1 MRKPEKQ
8 KKQRERIYAAL
19 LCICTMLSLVSVPVL
34 AAEMR
39 KEAGSHKHTP
49 ECYTWMEK
57 CVHEHTPECYPQK
70 EITESAATSSDAVEA
85 TECCHVCSEESGC
98 ITKELNCHYDS
109 ESTPITAKALM
120 KNKAIATRSNARKVS
135 SIDRAQ
141 DMIDALPD
149 VTDINNDNLE
159 EVRLQFKA
167 VEDAMI
173 QLSVEDSVVLDIARY
188 LKVAAVLYGPF
199 PDIQNPILG
208 TDIKWTISRDNK
220 TITISGK
227 GEMPDFDNSSSGKR
241 CPWEDKKSKIDKVII
256 EEGVTT
262 IGKNAFSK
270 CIRLSEVQIPKTVK
284 TIGTAAFMDCNTLRQ
299 IDIPNSVKNVMPFA
313 FHKCPQLG
321 KVHTHWK
328 DPDEAELSLAFYL
341 PGESWPENLKIYV
354 PDAYKEIFAAAWTNW
369 KVMGETYTVS
379 FDGDGAP
386 GDMQSVEGISG
397 NYVLPESG
405 FTYQSAILDYWALDN
420 PDGEKAGCPGDI
432 FPVTENVVFYA
443 SWRLV
448 IVIPEPENPVVCIH
462 VWGEWQSD
470 ADKHWRKCS
479 KCDASDIR
487 EDHSGGMAT
496 CKDQAVCSV
505 CGAAY
510 GELNPDHHTG
520 GTEVRGRVEATASA
534 DGYTGDT
541 YCKGCGIRI
550 AAGQAVPKDP
560 AIPTTPTT
568 PTTPAIPTTPTVP
581 TTPTIPTTPTVPTAP
596 TTPKKDSSSSGSS
609 DDTTS
614 YMLNFH
620 ANGGGG
626 ISAIWGTHGKT
637 VSLSDHIP
645 TREGY
650 DFTGWYSDQAL
661 TQKITEL
668 RMIGNRTVYA
678 GWIKSDP
685 HAGAN
690 PFTDVYG
697 NDRFYKDVMF
707 VHEKG
712 LMSGA
717 SAVTFAPNTNITR
730 AQIAVIFY
738 RMAGSPA
745 VEGKNHF
752 TDVEYGPGTVGLY
765 DAVTWAQQN
774 GIMGD
779 SDGKKF
785 GPDDPVTREQ
795 LASIFYRYA
804 QVRGHDITQVGMA
817 AGSDLLDLK
826 GTVTRA
832 ETAEMLH
839 QLSLK
844 TGTETCCCVDRR
856 DRMGETGELRR
867 YIGLTIR

>member
-19 LCICTMLSLVSVPVL
+19 LCICMMLSLVSVPVL

-39 KEAGSHKHTP
+39 KGAGSHEHTR
-49 ECYTWMEK
+49 ECYTWTEK
-57 CVHEHTPECYPQK
+57 CIHEHAPECYPQK
-70 EITESAATSSDAVEA
+70 DTTEQVVTPSDAVEP
-85 TECCHVCSEESGC
+85 TECSHVCSEENGC
-98 ITKELNCHYDS
+98 ITKELNCQYDS

-135 SIDRAQ
+135 SIARAQ
-141 DMIDALPD
+141 EMIDALPD

-173 QLSVEDSVVLDIARY
+173 QLSVEDSVVLNIARY

-227 GEMPDFDNSSSGKR
+227 GEMPDFDNTSSGKR

-262 IGKNAFSK
+262 IGKDAFSG

-284 TIGTAAFMDCNTLRQ
+284 TIGTGAFYDCNTLRQ

-321 KVHTHWK
+321 QVHTHWK

-354 PDAYKEIFAAAWTNW
+354 PDAYKDKFAAAWKNW
-369 KVMGETYTVS
+369 KVKGETYTVS

-386 GDMQSVEGISG
+386 GYMESVEGISG
-397 NYVLPESG
+397 DYVLPESG

-462 VWGEWQSD
+462 AWGEWQSD

-568 PTTPAIPTTPTVP
+568 PTTP
-581 TTPTIPTTPTVPTAP
+581 TIPTTPTVPTAP

-614 YMLNFH
+614 YTLNFH

-626 ISAIWGTHGKT
+626 ISAIGGTYGKT
-637 VSLSDHIP
+637 VSLSDYIP

-650 DFTGWYSDQAL
+650 DFTGWDSDQAL
-661 TQKITEL
+661 TQRITEL

-678 GWIKSDP
+678 GWIKSNSDTW
-685 HAGAN
+685 AN

-707 VHEKG
+707 VYEKG
-712 LMSGA
+712 LMSGI
-717 SAVTFAPNTNITR
+717 SATTFAPNTNITR

-752 TDVEYGPGTVGLY
+752 TDVEYGPGTVGFY

-804 QVRGHDITQVGMA
+804 QLRGHDTTQGGMA

-839 QLSLK
+839 QFVEKQGLK
-844 TGTETCCCVDRR
+844 PVAASRGATEWVKPAS
-856 DRMGETGELRR
+856 
-867 YIGLTIR
+867 

>member
-1 MRKPEKQ
+1 MGGKSMRKPEKQ

-19 LCICTMLSLVSVPVL
+19 LGICMMLSLVSVPVL

-39 KEAGSHKHTP
+39 KGAGSHEHTP
-49 ECYTWMEK
+49 ECYTWTET
-57 CVHEHTPECYPQK
+57 CVHEHAPECYPQK
-70 EITESAATSSDAVEA
+70 DTTEQVVTPSDAVEP
-85 TECCHVCSEESGC
+85 TECGHVCSEESGC
-98 ITKELNCHYDS
+98 ITKELNCQYDS

-135 SIDRAQ
+135 SIARAQ
-141 DMIDALPD
+141 EMIDALPD

-173 QLSVEDSVVLDIARY
+173 QLSVEESVILDIARY

-227 GEMPDFDNSSSGKR
+227 GEMPDFDNTISGKR
-241 CPWEDKKSKIDKVII
+241 CPWEDKKSKINKVVI

-262 IGKNAFSK
+262 IGKHAFSG
-270 CIRLSEVQIPKTVK
+270 CIALNEVQIPKTVK
-284 TIGTAAFMDCNTLRQ
+284 TIGIAAFQGCNTLRQ
-299 IDIPNSVKNVMPFA
+299 IDIPGSVKDVRGFA
-313 FHKCPQLG
+313 FYDCPQLG
-321 KVHTHWK
+321 QVHTHWK
-328 DPDEAELSLAFYL
+328 DPEEAELSLAFYL
-341 PGESWPENLKIYV
+341 PGKSWPENLTIYV
-354 PDAYKEIFAAAWTNW
+354 PDAYKDKFEAAWINW
-369 KVMGETYTVS
+369 KVKGETYTVS
-379 FDGDGAP
+379 FDGGRAS
-386 GDMQSVEGISG
+386 GRMESVEGISG
-397 NYVLPESG
+397 DYVLPESG
-405 FTYQSAILDYWALDN
+405 FTYQSAILDCWALDN

-462 VWGEWQSD
+462 AWGEWQSD

-568 PTTPAIPTTPTVP
+568 PTTPTIPTTPTVP

-614 YMLNFH
+614 YTLNFH

-626 ISAIWGTHGKT
+626 ISAIGGTYGKT
-637 VSLSDHIP
+637 VSLSDYIP

-661 TQKITEL
+661 TQRITEL

-678 GWIKSDP
+678 GWIKSNSDTW
-685 HAGAN
+685 AN

-707 VHEKG
+707 VYEKG
-712 LMSGA
+712 LMSGI
-717 SAVTFAPNTNITR
+717 SATTFAPNTNITR

-738 RMAGSPA
+738 RMAGSP
-745 VEGKNHF
+745 VVDGKNHY

-779 SDGKKF
+779 CGGNKF

-795 LASIFYRYA
+795 LTSIFYRYA
-804 QVRGHDITQVGMA
+804 QLKGYDTTQSGMA
-817 AGSDLLDLK
+817 AGSDFPDLK

-832 ETAEMLH
+832 GTAEMLH
-839 QLSLK
+839 QFVEKQGLK
-844 TGTETCCCVDRR
+844 PVVASTGATEWRKPTS
-856 DRMGETGELRR
+856 
-867 YIGLTIR
+867 

>member
-1 MRKPEKQ
+1 MGGKSMRKPEKQ

-19 LCICTMLSLVSVPVL
+19 LGICMMLSLVSVPVL

-39 KEAGSHKHTP
+39 KGAGSHEHTP
-49 ECYTWMEK
+49 ECYTWTET
-57 CVHEHTPECYPQK
+57 CVHEHAPECYPQK
-70 EITESAATSSDAVEA
+70 DTTEQVVTPSDAVEP
-85 TECCHVCSEESGC
+85 TECGHVCSEESGC
-98 ITKELNCHYDS
+98 ITKELNCQYDS

-135 SIDRAQ
+135 SIARAQ
-141 DMIDALPD
+141 EMIDALPD

-173 QLSVEDSVVLDIARY
+173 QLSVEESVILDIARY

-227 GEMPDFDNSSSGKR
+227 GEMPDFDNTISGKR
-241 CPWEDKKSKIDKVII
+241 CPWEDKKSKINKVVI

-262 IGKNAFSK
+262 IGKHAFSG
-270 CIRLSEVQIPKTVK
+270 CIALNEVQIPKTVK
-284 TIGTAAFMDCNTLRQ
+284 TIGIAAFQGCNTLRQ
-299 IDIPNSVKNVMPFA
+299 IDIPGSVKDVRGFA
-313 FHKCPQLG
+313 FYDCPQLG
-321 KVHTHWK
+321 QVHTHWK
-328 DPDEAELSLAFYL
+328 DPEEAELSLAFYL
-341 PGESWPENLKIYV
+341 PGKSWPENLTIYV
-354 PDAYKEIFAAAWTNW
+354 PDAYKDKFEAAWINW
-369 KVMGETYTVS
+369 KVKGETYTVS
-379 FDGDGAP
+379 FDGGRAS
-386 GDMQSVEGISG
+386 GRMESVEGISG
-397 NYVLPESG
+397 DYVLPESG
-405 FTYQSAILDYWALDN
+405 FTYQSAILDCWALDN

-462 VWGEWQSD
+462 AWGEWQSD

-568 PTTPAIPTTPTVP
+568 PTTPTIPTTPTVP

-614 YMLNFH
+614 YTLNFH

-626 ISAIWGTHGKT
+626 ISAIGGTYGKT
-637 VSLSDHIP
+637 VSLSDYIP

-661 TQKITEL
+661 TQRITEL

-678 GWIKSDP
+678 GWIKSNSDTW
-685 HAGAN
+685 AN

-707 VHEKG
+707 VYEKG
-712 LMSGA
+712 LMSGI
-717 SAVTFAPNTNITR
+717 SATTFAPNTNITR

-738 RMAGSPA
+738 RMAGSP
-745 VEGKNHF
+745 VVDGKNHY

-779 SDGKKF
+779 CGGNKF

-795 LASIFYRYA
+795 LTSIFYRYA
-804 QVRGHDITQVGMA
+804 QLKGYDTTQSGMA
-817 AGSDLLDLK
+817 AGSDFPDLK

-832 ETAEMLH
+832 GTAEMLH
-839 QLSLK
+839 QFVEKQGLK
-844 TGTETCCCVDRR
+844 PVAASTGATEWVKPAS
-856 DRMGETGELRR
+856 
-867 YIGLTIR
+867 

>member
-19 LCICTMLSLVSVPVL
+19 LGICMMLSLVSVPVL

-39 KEAGSHKHTP
+39 KGAGSHEHTR

-57 CVHEHTPECYPQK
+57 CIHEHTPECYPQK
-70 EITESAATSSDAVEA
+70 DITEQVVTPSDAVEP
-85 TECCHVCSEESGC
+85 TECGHVCSEESGC
-98 ITKELNCHYDS
+98 ITKELNCQYDS

-135 SIDRAQ
+135 SINRAQ
-141 DMIDALPD
+141 EMIDALPD
-149 VTDINNDNLE
+149 VTDINNDNIE

-227 GEMPDFDNSSSGKR
+227 GEMPDFDNTSSGKR
-241 CPWEDKKSKIDKVII
+241 CPWEDKKSEIDKVVI

-262 IGKNAFSK
+262 IGQNAFSK
-270 CIRLSEVQIPKTVK
+270 CIRLSEVQIPKTVT
-284 TIGTAAFMDCNTLRQ
+284 TIGSDAFKGCNTLRQ
-299 IDIPNSVKNVMPFA
+299 IDIPGSVKSVMPFA
-313 FHKCPQLG
+313 FHECPQLG
-321 KVHTHWK
+321 QVHTHWK
-328 DPDEAELSLAFYL
+328 DPDEAVLSFAFYL
-341 PGESWPENLKIYV
+341 PNESWPENLTIYV
-354 PDAYKEIFAAAWTNW
+354 PDAYKDKFAAAWKKW

-386 GDMQSVEGISG
+386 GYMESVEGISG

-405 FTYQSAILDYWALDN
+405 FTYQSAILDHWALDN
-420 PDGEKAGCPGDI
+420 PDGEEAGCPGDI

-443 SWRLV
+443 SWILV

-462 VWGEWQSD
+462 AWGEWQSN
-470 ADKHWRKCS
+470 ANKHWKKCIH
-479 KCDASDIR
+479 CEASDIM

-510 GELNPDHHTG
+510 GELNPDHHAG

-550 AAGQAVPKDP
+550 AAGRAIPKDP
-560 AIPTTPTT
+560 TTPTNPTTPTT
-568 PTTPAIPTTPTVP
+568 PTN
-581 TTPTIPTTPTVPTAP
+581 P

-609 DDTTS
+609 GDTSS
-614 YMLNFH
+614 YTLNFH

-626 ISAIWGTHGKT
+626 ISAIGGTYGKT
-637 VSLSDHIP
+637 VSLSDYIP

-650 DFTGWYSDQAL
+650 AFTGWYSDQAL
-661 TQKITEL
+661 TQRITEL

-685 HAGAN
+685 DAGTN
-690 PFTDVYG
+690 PFTDVYA
-697 NDRFYKDVMF
+697 NDWFYKVVMF
-707 VHEKG
+707 VYEKG
-712 LMSGA
+712 LMSGI
-717 SAVTFAPNTNITR
+717 SATTFAPNTNITR

-779 SDGKKF
+779 CGGNKF

-795 LASIFYRYA
+795 LTSIFYRYA
-804 QVRGHDITQVGMA
+804 QLKGYDTTQSGMA
-817 AGSDLLDLK
+817 AGSDFPDLK

-839 QLSLK
+839 QFVEKQGLK
-844 TGTETCCCVDRR
+844 PVVASTGATEWRKPTS
-856 DRMGETGELRR
+856 
-867 YIGLTIR
+867 

>member
-1 MRKPEKQ
+1 MGGKSMRKPEKQ

-19 LCICTMLSLVSVPVL
+19 LGICMMLSLVSVPVL

-39 KEAGSHKHTP
+39 KGAGSHEHTP
-49 ECYTWMEK
+49 ECYTWTET
-57 CVHEHTPECYPQK
+57 CVHEHAPECYPQK
-70 EITESAATSSDAVEA
+70 DTTEQVVTPSDAVEP
-85 TECCHVCSEESGC
+85 TECGHVCSEESGC
-98 ITKELNCHYDS
+98 ITKELNCQYDS

-135 SIDRAQ
+135 SIARAQ
-141 DMIDALPD
+141 EMIDALPD

-173 QLSVEDSVVLDIARY
+173 QLSVEESVILDIARY

-227 GEMPDFDNSSSGKR
+227 GEMPDFDNTISGKR
-241 CPWEDKKSKIDKVII
+241 CPWEEKKSKINKVVI

-262 IGKNAFSK
+262 IGKHAFSG
-270 CIRLSEVQIPKTVK
+270 CIALNEVQIPKTVK
-284 TIGTAAFMDCNTLRQ
+284 TIGIAAFQGCNTLRQ
-299 IDIPNSVKNVMPFA
+299 IDIPGSVKDVRGFA
-313 FHKCPQLG
+313 FYDCPQLG
-321 KVHTHWK
+321 QVHTHWK
-328 DPDEAELSLAFYL
+328 DPEEAELSLAFYL
-341 PGESWPENLKIYV
+341 PGKSWPENLTIYV
-354 PDAYKEIFAAAWTNW
+354 PDAYKDKFEAAWINW
-369 KVMGETYTVS
+369 KVKGETYTVS
-379 FDGDGAP
+379 FDGGRAS
-386 GDMQSVEGISG
+386 GRMESVEGISG
-397 NYVLPESG
+397 DYVLPESG
-405 FTYQSAILDYWALDN
+405 FTYQSAILDCWALDN

-462 VWGEWQSD
+462 AWGEWQSD

-568 PTTPAIPTTPTVP
+568 PTTPTIPTTPTVP

-614 YMLNFH
+614 YTLNFH

-626 ISAIWGTHGKT
+626 ISAIGGTYGKT
-637 VSLSDHIP
+637 VSLSDYIP

-661 TQKITEL
+661 TQRITEL

-678 GWIKSDP
+678 GWIKSNSDTW
-685 HAGAN
+685 AN

-707 VHEKG
+707 VYEKG
-712 LMSGA
+712 LMSGI
-717 SAVTFAPNTNITR
+717 SATTFAPNTNITR

-738 RMAGSPA
+738 RMAGSP
-745 VEGKNHF
+745 VVDGKNHY

-779 SDGKKF
+779 CGGNKF

-795 LASIFYRYA
+795 LTSIFYRYA
-804 QVRGHDITQVGMA
+804 QLKGYDTTQSGMA
-817 AGSDLLDLK
+817 AGSDFPDLK

-832 ETAEMLH
+832 GTAEMLH
-839 QLSLK
+839 QFVEKQGLK
-844 TGTETCCCVDRR
+844 PVVASTGATEWRKPTS
-856 DRMGETGELRR
+856 
-867 YIGLTIR
+867 

>member
-39 KEAGSHKHTP
+39 KGAGSHKHTP

-85 TECCHVCSEESGC
+85 TECRHVCSEESGC
-98 ITKELNCHYDS
+98 ITKELNCQYDS

-135 SIDRAQ
+135 SIYRAQ
-141 DMIDALPD
+141 EMIDALPD
-149 VTDINNDNLE
+149 VTDINNNNIE

-167 VEDAMI
+167 VEDSMI

-262 IGKNAFSK
+262 IGKNAFSG

-321 KVHTHWK
+321 QVHTHWE

-386 GDMQSVEGISG
+386 GYMESVEGISG
-397 NYVLPESG
+397 DYVLPESG
-405 FTYQSAILDYWALDN
+405 FSYQSAIFDYWALDN
-420 PDGEKAGCPGDI
+420 PDGEKAGCPGDS

-462 VWGEWQSD
+462 AWGEWQSD

-568 PTTPAIPTTPTVP
+568 PTTPTIPTTPTTP

-614 YMLNFH
+614 YTLNFH

-626 ISAIWGTHGKT
+626 ISAIGGTYGKT
-637 VSLSDHIP
+637 VSLSDYIP

-661 TQKITEL
+661 TQRITEL

-678 GWIKSDP
+678 GWIKSNSDTW
-685 HAGAN
+685 AN

-707 VHEKG
+707 VYEKG
-712 LMSGA
+712 LMSGI
-717 SAVTFAPNTNITR
+717 SATTFAPNTNITR

-752 TDVEYGPGTVGLY
+752 TDVEYGPGTVGFY

-804 QVRGHDITQVGMA
+804 QLRGHDTTQGGMA

-839 QLSLK
+839 QFVEKQGLK
-844 TGTETCCCVDRR
+844 PVAASRGATEWVKPAS
-856 DRMGETGELRR
+856 
-867 YIGLTIR
+867 

>member
-19 LCICTMLSLVSVPVL
+19 LGICMMLSLVSVPVL

-39 KEAGSHKHTP
+39 KGAGSHEHTP
-49 ECYTWMEK
+49 ECYTWTET
-57 CVHEHTPECYPQK
+57 CVHKHTPECYPQK
-70 EITESAATSSDAVEA
+70 DTTESAATSSDAVEP
-85 TECCHVCSEESGC
+85 TECGHVCSEESGC
-98 ITKELNCHYDS
+98 ITKELNCQYDS

-135 SIDRAQ
+135 SIARAQ
-141 DMIDALPD
+141 EMIDALPD

-173 QLSVEDSVVLDIARY
+173 QLSVEDTVILDIARY

-262 IGKNAFSK
+262 IGKDAFSK

-284 TIGTAAFMDCNTLRQ
+284 TIGTGAFYDCNTLRQ

-321 KVHTHWK
+321 QVHTHWK

-462 VWGEWQSD
+462 AWGEWQSD

-568 PTTPAIPTTPTVP
+568 PTTPTIPTTPTVP

-614 YMLNFH
+614 YTLNFH

-626 ISAIWGTHGKT
+626 ISAIGGTYGKT
-637 VSLSDHIP
+637 VSLSDYIP

-661 TQKITEL
+661 TQRITEL

-678 GWIKSDP
+678 GWIKSNSDTW
-685 HAGAN
+685 AN

-707 VHEKG
+707 VYEKG
-712 LMSGA
+712 LMSGI
-717 SAVTFAPNTNITR
+717 SATTFAPNTNITR

-738 RMAGSPA
+738 RMAGSP
-745 VEGKNHF
+745 VVDGKNHY

-779 SDGKKF
+779 CGGNKF

-795 LASIFYRYA
+795 LTSIFYRYA
-804 QVRGHDITQVGMA
+804 QLKGYDTTQSGMA
-817 AGSDLLDLK
+817 AGSDFPDLK

-832 ETAEMLH
+832 GTAEMLH
-839 QLSLK
+839 QFVEKQGLK
-844 TGTETCCCVDRR
+844 PVVASTGATEWRKPTS
-856 DRMGETGELRR
+856 
-867 YIGLTIR
+867 

>member
-1 MRKPEKQ
+1 MRNPEKQ

-39 KEAGSHKHTP
+39 KGAGSHKHTP

-57 CVHEHTPECYPQK
+57 CVHEHTLECYPQK

-85 TECCHVCSEESGC
+85 TECRHVCSEESGC
-98 ITKELNCHYDS
+98 ITKELNCQYDS

-141 DMIDALPD
+141 EMIDALPD
-149 VTDINNDNLE
+149 VTDINNDNIE

-227 GEMPDFDNSSSGKR
+227 GEMPDFDNTSSGKR
-241 CPWEDKKSKIDKVII
+241 CPWEDKKSEIDKVVI

-262 IGKNAFSK
+262 IGQNAFSK

-284 TIGTAAFMDCNTLRQ
+284 TIGSAAFKGCNTLRQ
-299 IDIPNSVKNVMPFA
+299 IDIPGSVKSVMPFA
-313 FHKCPQLG
+313 FHECPQLG
-321 KVHTHWK
+321 QVHTHWK
-328 DPDEAELSLAFYL
+328 DPDEAVLSFAFYL

-379 FDGDGAP
+379 FNGDGAP
-386 GDMQSVEGISG
+386 GYMESVEGISG
-397 NYVLPESG
+397 DYVLPESG
-405 FTYQSAILDYWALDN
+405 FSYQSAILDYWALDN
-420 PDGEKAGCPGDI
+420 PDGEEAGCPGDI

-448 IVIPEPENPVVCIH
+448 IVIPEPENPDVCIH
-462 VWGEWQSD
+462 AWGEWQSN
-470 ADKHWRKCS
+470 ADQHWKKCIH
-479 KCDASDIR
+479 CEASDIR
-487 EDHSGGMAT
+487 EDHSGGTAT

-520 GTEVRGRVEATASA
+520 GTEVRGRVEATTSA

-541 YCKGCGIRI
+541 YCKGCNTKI
-550 AAGQAVPKDP
+550 ATGES
-560 AIPTTPTT
+560 I
-568 PTTPAIPTTPTVP
+568 
-581 TTPTIPTTPTVPTAP
+581 
-596 TTPKKDSSSSGSS
+596 PKKDSGDSPSGGSSSGGSS
-609 DDTTS
+609 SSSGGGGGTT
-614 YMLNFH
+614 YYTLTFET
-620 ANGGGG
+620 NGGG
-626 ISAIWGTHGKT
+626 SMQAIRAARGKT
-637 VSLSDHIP
+637 LDLSAYTPMRD
-645 TREGY
+645 GY
-650 DFTGWYSDQAL
+650 DFGGWYADSAL
-661 TQKITEL
+661 TQRITEIKL
-668 RMIGNRTVYA
+668 SGSKTVYA
-678 GWIKSDP
+678 DWKKREPD
-685 HAGAN
+685 AVKN
-690 PFTDVYG
+690 PFADVNAG
-697 NDRFYKDVMF
+697 DWFYRDVLF
-707 VHEKG
+707 SYEKG
-712 LMSGA
+712 LMSGMDA
-717 SAVTFAPNTNITR
+717 AAFAPYANTTR

-738 RMAGSPA
+738 RMEGSPA
-745 VEGKNHF
+745 VEGENSF
-752 TDVEYGPGTVGLY
+752 TDVVRDSGTAWFY

-774 GIMGD
+774 GIMGGYGN
-779 SDGKKF
+779 SSF
-785 GPDDPVTREQ
+785 APNDPITREQ
-795 LASIFYRYA
+795 LAAIFYRYA
-804 QVRGHDITQVGMA
+804 QYKGYDTTQGGMA
-817 AGSDLLDLK
+817 IREFDDYESISDYAMGAMAWAVNTGLVKGDSNLLYPK
-826 GTVTRA
+826 GTATRA
-832 ETAEMLH
+832 ELAALFHRFAENGM
-839 QLSLK
+839 K
-844 TGTETCCCVDRR
+844 
-856 DRMGETGELRR
+856 
-867 YIGLTIR
+867 

>member
-19 LCICTMLSLVSVPVL
+19 LGICMMLSLVSVPVL

-39 KEAGSHKHTP
+39 KGAGSHEHTP
-49 ECYTWMEK
+49 ECYTWTET
-57 CVHEHTPECYPQK
+57 CVHEHAPECYPQK
-70 EITESAATSSDAVEA
+70 DTTEQVVTPSDAVEP
-85 TECCHVCSEESGC
+85 TECGHVCSEESGC
-98 ITKELNCHYDS
+98 ITKELNCQYDS

-135 SIDRAQ
+135 SIARAQ
-141 DMIDALPD
+141 EMIDALPD

-173 QLSVEDSVVLDIARY
+173 QLSVEESVILDIARY

-227 GEMPDFDNSSSGKR
+227 GEMPDFDNTISGKR
-241 CPWEDKKSKIDKVII
+241 CPWEDKKSKINKVVI

-262 IGKNAFSK
+262 IGKHAFSG
-270 CIRLSEVQIPKTVK
+270 CIALNEVQIPKTVK
-284 TIGTAAFMDCNTLRQ
+284 TIGIAAFQGCNTLRQ
-299 IDIPNSVKNVMPFA
+299 IDIPGSVKDVRGFA
-313 FHKCPQLG
+313 FYDCPQLG
-321 KVHTHWK
+321 QVHTHWK
-328 DPDEAELSLAFYL
+328 DPEEAELSLAFYL
-341 PGESWPENLKIYV
+341 PGKSWPENLTIYV
-354 PDAYKEIFAAAWTNW
+354 PDAYKDKFEAAWINW
-369 KVMGETYTVS
+369 KVKGETYTVS
-379 FDGDGAP
+379 FDGGRAS
-386 GDMQSVEGISG
+386 GRMESVEGISG
-397 NYVLPESG
+397 DYVLPESG
-405 FTYQSAILDYWALDN
+405 FTYQSAILDCWALDN

-462 VWGEWQSD
+462 AWGEWQSD

-568 PTTPAIPTTPTVP
+568 PTTPTIPTTPTVP

-614 YMLNFH
+614 YTLNFH

-626 ISAIWGTHGKT
+626 ISAIGGTYGKT
-637 VSLSDHIP
+637 VSLSDYIP

-661 TQKITEL
+661 TQRITEL

-685 HAGAN
+685 NAGAN

-707 VHEKG
+707 VYEKG
-712 LMSGA
+712 LMSGI
-717 SAVTFAPNTNITR
+717 SATTFAPNTNITR

-738 RMAGSPA
+738 RMAGSP
-745 VEGKNHF
+745 VVDGKNHY

-779 SDGKKF
+779 CGGNKF

-795 LASIFYRYA
+795 LTSIFYRYA
-804 QVRGHDITQVGMA
+804 QLKGYDTTQSGMA
-817 AGSDLLDLK
+817 AGSDFPDLK

-832 ETAEMLH
+832 GTAEMLH
-839 QLSLK
+839 QFVEKQGLK
-844 TGTETCCCVDRR
+844 PVVASTGATEWRKPTS
-856 DRMGETGELRR
+856 
-867 YIGLTIR
+867 

>member
-39 KEAGSHKHTP
+39 KGAGSHKHTP

-70 EITESAATSSDAVEA
+70 DITEQVVTPSDAVEP
-85 TECCHVCSEESGC
+85 TECGHVCSEESGC
-98 ITKELNCHYDS
+98 ITKELNCQYDS
-109 ESTPITAKALM
+109 ERTPITAKALM

-149 VTDINNDNLE
+149 VTDINNDNIE

-262 IGKNAFSK
+262 IGKHAFSG
-270 CIRLSEVQIPKTVK
+270 CIALNEVQIPKTVK
-284 TIGTAAFMDCNTLRQ
+284 TIGIAAFQGCNTLRQ
-299 IDIPNSVKNVMPFA
+299 IDIPGSVKDVRGFA
-313 FHKCPQLG
+313 FYDCPQLG
-321 KVHTHWK
+321 QVHTHWK

-462 VWGEWQSD
+462 AWGEWQSD

-520 GTEVRGRVEATASA
+520 GTEVRGRVEATTSA

-568 PTTPAIPTTPTVP
+568 PTTPTIPTTPTVP

-614 YMLNFH
+614 YTLNFH

-626 ISAIWGTHGKT
+626 ISAIGGTYGKT
-637 VSLSDHIP
+637 VSLSDYIP

-661 TQKITEL
+661 TQRITEL
-668 RMIGNRTVYA
+668 RLIGNRTVYA

-707 VHEKG
+707 VYEKG
-712 LMSGA
+712 LMSGI
-717 SAVTFAPNTNITR
+717 SATTFAPNTNITR

-752 TDVEYGPGTVGLY
+752 TDVEYGPGTVGFY

-804 QVRGHDITQVGMA
+804 QLRGYDTTQSGMA

-832 ETAEMLH
+832 GTAEMLH
-839 QLSLK
+839 QFVEKQGLK
-844 TGTETCCCVDRR
+844 PVVASTGATEWRKPTS
-856 DRMGETGELRR
+856 
-867 YIGLTIR
+867 

>member
-39 KEAGSHKHTP
+39 KGAGSHKHTP

-70 EITESAATSSDAVEA
+70 EITGSAATSSDAVES
-85 TECCHVCSEESGC
+85 TECRHVCSEESGC
-98 ITKELNCHYDS
+98 ITKELNCQYDS
-109 ESTPITAKALM
+109 ERNPITAKALM

-141 DMIDALPD
+141 EMINALPD
-149 VTDINNDNLE
+149 VTDINNDNIE

-173 QLSVEDSVVLDIARY
+173 QLSVEDSVILDIARY

-199 PDIQNPILG
+199 PDIQNPIIG
-208 TDIKWTISRDNK
+208 TNIKWTISRDNK

-227 GEMPDFDNSSSGKR
+227 GEMPDFDKNSSDKR
-241 CPWEDKKSKIDKVII
+241 CPWEDKKSKIDKVVI

-262 IGKNAFSK
+262 IGRHAFSG
-270 CIRLSEVQIPKTVK
+270 CTRLSEVQIPKTVK

-462 VWGEWQSD
+462 AWGEWQSD

-550 AAGQAVPKDP
+550 AAGRAIPKD
-560 AIPTTPTT
+560 PTTPTT
-568 PTTPAIPTTPTVP
+568 PTTPTIPTIPTVP

-609 DDTTS
+609 GDTSS
-614 YMLNFH
+614 YTLNFH

-626 ISAIWGTHGKT
+626 ISAIGGTYGKT
-637 VSLSDHIP
+637 VSLSDYIP

-661 TQKITEL
+661 TQRITEL

-685 HAGAN
+685 NAGAN

-697 NDRFYKDVMF
+697 NDQFYKDVIF
-707 VHEKG
+707 VYEKG
-712 LMSGA
+712 LMSGT

-745 VEGKNHF
+745 VEGKNRF
-752 TDVEYGPGTVGLY
+752 TDVEYGPGTVGFY

-779 SDGKKF
+779 FDGKKF

-804 QVRGHDITQVGMA
+804 QLKGYDTTQSGMA
-817 AGSDLLDLK
+817 AGSDLPDLK

-832 ETAEMLH
+832 GTAEMLH
-839 QLSLK
+839 QFVEKQGLK
-844 TGTETCCCVDRR
+844 PVAASRGATEWVKPAS
-856 DRMGETGELRR
+856 
-867 YIGLTIR
+867 

>member
-39 KEAGSHKHTP
+39 KGAGSHKHTP

-85 TECCHVCSEESGC
+85 TECRHVCSEESGC
-98 ITKELNCHYDS
+98 ITKELNCQYDS

-135 SIDRAQ
+135 SIYRAQ
-141 DMIDALPD
+141 EMIDALPD
-149 VTDINNDNLE
+149 VTDINNNNIE

-167 VEDAMI
+167 VEDSMI

-262 IGKNAFSK
+262 IGKNAFSG

-321 KVHTHWK
+321 QVHTHWE

-386 GDMQSVEGISG
+386 GYMESVEGISG
-397 NYVLPESG
+397 DYVLPESG
-405 FTYQSAILDYWALDN
+405 FSYQSAIFDYWALDN
-420 PDGEKAGCPGDI
+420 PDGEKAGCPGDS

-462 VWGEWQSD
+462 AWGEWQSD

-568 PTTPAIPTTPTVP
+568 PTTP
-581 TTPTIPTTPTVPTAP
+581 TIPTTPTVPTAP

-614 YMLNFH
+614 YTLNFH

-626 ISAIWGTHGKT
+626 ISAIGGTYGKT
-637 VSLSDHIP
+637 VSLSDYIP

-661 TQKITEL
+661 TQRITEL

-678 GWIKSDP
+678 GWIKSNSDTW
-685 HAGAN
+685 AN

-707 VHEKG
+707 VYEKG
-712 LMSGA
+712 LMSGI
-717 SAVTFAPNTNITR
+717 SATTFAPNTNITR

-752 TDVEYGPGTVGLY
+752 TDVEYGPGTVGFY

-804 QVRGHDITQVGMA
+804 QLRGHDTTQGGMA

-839 QLSLK
+839 QFVEKQGLK
-844 TGTETCCCVDRR
+844 PVAASRGATEWVKPAS
-856 DRMGETGELRR
+856 
-867 YIGLTIR
+867 

>member
-19 LCICTMLSLVSVPVL
+19 LGICMMLSLVSVPVL

-39 KEAGSHKHTP
+39 KGAGSHEHTP
-49 ECYTWMEK
+49 ECYTWTET
-57 CVHEHTPECYPQK
+57 CVHKHTPECYPQK
-70 EITESAATSSDAVEA
+70 DTTEQVVTPSDAVEP
-85 TECCHVCSEESGC
+85 TECGHVCSEESGC
-98 ITKELNCHYDS
+98 ITKELNCQYDS

-135 SIDRAQ
+135 SIARAQ
-141 DMIDALPD
+141 EMIDALPD

-173 QLSVEDSVVLDIARY
+173 QLSVEDTVILDIARY

-227 GEMPDFDNSSSGKR
+227 GEMPDFDNTISGKR

-262 IGKNAFSK
+262 IGKHAFSG
-270 CIRLSEVQIPKTVK
+270 CIALNEVQIPKTVK
-284 TIGTAAFMDCNTLRQ
+284 TIGTGAFYDCNTLRQ

-321 KVHTHWK
+321 QVHTHWK

-462 VWGEWQSD
+462 AWGEWQSD

-487 EDHSGGMAT
+487 EDHSGGTAT

-568 PTTPAIPTTPTVP
+568 PTTPTIPTTPTVP

-614 YMLNFH
+614 YTLNFH

-626 ISAIWGTHGKT
+626 ISAIGGTYGKT
-637 VSLSDHIP
+637 VSLSDYIP

-661 TQKITEL
+661 TQRITEL

-678 GWIKSDP
+678 GWIKSNSDTW
-685 HAGAN
+685 AN

-707 VHEKG
+707 VYEKG
-712 LMSGA
+712 LMSGI
-717 SAVTFAPNTNITR
+717 SATTFAPNTNITR

-738 RMAGSPA
+738 RMAGSP
-745 VEGKNHF
+745 VVDGKNHY

-779 SDGKKF
+779 CGGNKF

-795 LASIFYRYA
+795 LTSIFYRYA
-804 QVRGHDITQVGMA
+804 QLKGYDTTQSGMA
-817 AGSDLLDLK
+817 AGSDFPDLK

-832 ETAEMLH
+832 GTAEMLH
-839 QLSLK
+839 QFVEKQGLK
-844 TGTETCCCVDRR
+844 PVVASTGATEWRKPTS
-856 DRMGETGELRR
+856 
-867 YIGLTIR
+867 

>member
-19 LCICTMLSLVSVPVL
+19 LGICMMLSLVSVPVL

-39 KEAGSHKHTP
+39 KGAGSHEHTR
-49 ECYTWMEK
+49 ECYTWTET
-57 CVHEHTPECYPQK
+57 CVHEHAPECYPQK
-70 EITESAATSSDAVEA
+70 DTTEQVVTPSDAVEP
-85 TECCHVCSEESGC
+85 TECGHVCSEESGC
-98 ITKELNCHYDS
+98 ITKELNCQYDS

-141 DMIDALPD
+141 EMIDALPD
-149 VTDINNDNLE
+149 VTDINNDNIE

-173 QLSVEDSVVLDIARY
+173 QLSIEDSVVLDIARY

-262 IGKNAFSK
+262 IGKDAFSK

-284 TIGTAAFMDCNTLRQ
+284 TIGTGAFYDCNTLRQ

-321 KVHTHWK
+321 QVHTHWK

-354 PDAYKEIFAAAWTNW
+354 PDAYKDKFAAAWKNW
-369 KVMGETYTVS
+369 KVKGETYTVS

-386 GDMQSVEGISG
+386 GYMESVEGISG
-397 NYVLPESG
+397 DYVLPESG

-462 VWGEWQSD
+462 AWGEWQSD

-568 PTTPAIPTTPTVP
+568 PTTPTIPTTPTVP

-614 YMLNFH
+614 YTLNFH

-626 ISAIWGTHGKT
+626 ISAIGGTYGKT
-637 VSLSDHIP
+637 VSLSDYIP

-661 TQKITEL
+661 TQRITEL

-678 GWIKSDP
+678 GWIKSNSDTW
-685 HAGAN
+685 AN
-690 PFTDVYG
+690 PFTDVYA
-697 NDRFYKDVMF
+697 NDWFYKVVMF
-707 VHEKG
+707 VYEKG
-712 LMSGA
+712 LMSGI
-717 SAVTFAPNTNITR
+717 SATTFAPNTNITR

-752 TDVEYGPGTVGLY
+752 TDVEYGPGTVGFY

-804 QVRGHDITQVGMA
+804 QLRGYDTTQSGMA

-839 QLSLK
+839 QFVEKQGLK
-844 TGTETCCCVDRR
+844 PVAASTGATEWVKPAS
-856 DRMGETGELRR
+856 
-867 YIGLTIR
+867 

>member
-1 MRKPEKQ
+1 MEMGGKSMRKPEKQ

-19 LCICTMLSLVSVPVL
+19 LGICMMLSLVSVPVL

-39 KEAGSHKHTP
+39 KGAGSHEHTR
-49 ECYTWMEK
+49 ECYTWTET
-57 CVHEHTPECYPQK
+57 CVHEHAPECYPQK
-70 EITESAATSSDAVEA
+70 DTTEQVVTPSDAVEP
-85 TECCHVCSEESGC
+85 TECGHVCSEESGC
-98 ITKELNCHYDS
+98 ITKELNCQYDS

-141 DMIDALPD
+141 EMIDALPD
-149 VTDINNDNLE
+149 VTDINNDNIE

-262 IGKNAFSK
+262 IGKDAFSK

-284 TIGTAAFMDCNTLRQ
+284 TIGTGAFYDCNTLRQ

-321 KVHTHWK
+321 QVHTHWK

-354 PDAYKEIFAAAWTNW
+354 PDAYKDKFAAAWKNW
-369 KVMGETYTVS
+369 KVKGETYTVS

-386 GDMQSVEGISG
+386 GYMESVEGISG
-397 NYVLPESG
+397 DYVLPESG

-462 VWGEWQSD
+462 AWGEWQSD

-568 PTTPAIPTTPTVP
+568 PTTPTIPTTPTVP

-614 YMLNFH
+614 YTLNFH

-626 ISAIWGTHGKT
+626 ISAIGGTYGKT
-637 VSLSDHIP
+637 VSLSDYIP

-661 TQKITEL
+661 TQRITEL

-678 GWIKSDP
+678 GWIKSNSDTW
-685 HAGAN
+685 AN
-690 PFTDVYG
+690 PFTDVYA
-697 NDRFYKDVMF
+697 NDWFYKVVMF
-707 VHEKG
+707 VYEKG
-712 LMSGA
+712 LMSGI
-717 SAVTFAPNTNITR
+717 SATTFAPNTNITR

-752 TDVEYGPGTVGLY
+752 TDVEYGPGTVGFY

-804 QVRGHDITQVGMA
+804 QLRGYDTTQSGMA

-839 QLSLK
+839 QFVEKQGLK
-844 TGTETCCCVDRR
+844 PVAASTGATEWVKPAS
-856 DRMGETGELRR
+856 
-867 YIGLTIR
+867 

>member
-1 MRKPEKQ
+1 MGGKSMRKPEKQ

-19 LCICTMLSLVSVPVL
+19 LGICMMLSLVSVPVL

-39 KEAGSHKHTP
+39 KGAGSHEHTP
-49 ECYTWMEK
+49 ECYTWTET
-57 CVHEHTPECYPQK
+57 CVHEHAPECYPQK
-70 EITESAATSSDAVEA
+70 DTTEQVVTPSDAVEP
-85 TECCHVCSEESGC
+85 TECGHVCSEESGC
-98 ITKELNCHYDS
+98 ITKELNCQYDS

-135 SIDRAQ
+135 SIARAQ
-141 DMIDALPD
+141 EMIDALPD

-173 QLSVEDSVVLDIARY
+173 QLSVEESVILDIARY

-227 GEMPDFDNSSSGKR
+227 GEMPDFDNTISGKR
-241 CPWEDKKSKIDKVII
+241 CPWEDKKSKINKVVI

-262 IGKNAFSK
+262 IGKHAFSG
-270 CIRLSEVQIPKTVK
+270 CIALNEVQIPKTVK
-284 TIGTAAFMDCNTLRQ
+284 TIGIAAFQGCNTLRQ
-299 IDIPNSVKNVMPFA
+299 IDIPGSVKDVRGFA
-313 FHKCPQLG
+313 FYDCPQLG
-321 KVHTHWK
+321 QVHTHWK
-328 DPDEAELSLAFYL
+328 DPEEAELSLAFYL
-341 PGESWPENLKIYV
+341 PGKSWPENLTIYV
-354 PDAYKEIFAAAWTNW
+354 PDAYKDKFEAAWINW
-369 KVMGETYTVS
+369 KVKGETYTVS
-379 FDGDGAP
+379 FDGGRAS
-386 GDMQSVEGISG
+386 GRMESVEGISG
-397 NYVLPESG
+397 DYVLPESG
-405 FTYQSAILDYWALDN
+405 FTYQSAILDCWALDN

-443 SWRLV
+443 SWRIV

-462 VWGEWQSD
+462 AWGEWQSD

-568 PTTPAIPTTPTVP
+568 PTTPTIPTTPTVP

-614 YMLNFH
+614 YTLNFH

-626 ISAIWGTHGKT
+626 ISAIGGTYGKT
-637 VSLSDHIP
+637 VSLSDYIP

-661 TQKITEL
+661 TQRITEL

-678 GWIKSDP
+678 GWIKSNSDTW
-685 HAGAN
+685 AN

-707 VHEKG
+707 VYEKG
-712 LMSGA
+712 LMSGI
-717 SAVTFAPNTNITR
+717 SATTFAPNTNITR

-738 RMAGSPA
+738 RMAGSP
-745 VEGKNHF
+745 VVDGKNHY

-779 SDGKKF
+779 CGGNKF

-795 LASIFYRYA
+795 LTSIFYRYA
-804 QVRGHDITQVGMA
+804 QLKGYDTTQSGMA
-817 AGSDLLDLK
+817 AGSDFPDLK

-832 ETAEMLH
+832 GTAEMLH
-839 QLSLK
+839 QFVEK
-844 TGTETCCCVDRR
+844 Q
-856 DRMGETGELRR
+856 
-867 YIGLTIR
+867 GLTPVVASTGATEWRKPTS

>member
-39 KEAGSHKHTP
+39 KGAGSHKHTP

-70 EITESAATSSDAVEA
+70 EITESAATSSDAVEV
-85 TECCHVCSEESGC
+85 TECRHVCSEESGC
-98 ITKELNCHYDS
+98 ITKELNCQYDS

-141 DMIDALPD
+141 EMINALPD
-149 VTDINNDNLE
+149 VTDINNDNIE
-159 EVRLQFKA
+159 DIRLQFKA

-227 GEMPDFDNSSSGKR
+227 GKMPDFDNSSSGKR
-241 CPWEDKKSKIDKVII
+241 CPWEDKKSEIAKVVI

-262 IGKNAFSK
+262 IGKNAFSG

-321 KVHTHWK
+321 QVHTHWK

-341 PGESWPENLKIYV
+341 PTESWPENLKIYV
-354 PDAYKEIFAAAWTNW
+354 PDAYKEIFAAEWKNW
-369 KVMGETYTVS
+369 KVKGETYTVS
-379 FDGDGAP
+379 FDGGVAP
-386 GDMQSVEGISG
+386 GYMESVEGISG
-397 NYVLPESG
+397 DYVLPESG
-405 FTYQSAILDYWALDN
+405 FSYQSAILDYWALDN
-420 PDGEKAGCPGDI
+420 PEGEKAGCPGDS

-462 VWGEWQSD
+462 AWGEWQSD

-479 KCDASDIR
+479 NCDASDIR

-510 GELNPDHHTG
+510 VELNPDHHTG

-550 AAGQAVPKDP
+550 AAGQAIPKDP
-560 AIPTTPTT
+560 TTPTIPTTPTT
-568 PTTPAIPTTPTVP
+568 PTIPTTPTVP
-581 TTPTIPTTPTVPTAP
+581 TTPAIPTTPTVPTAP

-626 ISAIWGTHGKT
+626 ISAIGGTYGKT
-637 VSLSDHIP
+637 VSLSDYIP

-661 TQKITEL
+661 TQRITEL
-668 RMIGNRTVYA
+668 RTIGNRTVYA

-685 HAGAN
+685 DAGTN
-690 PFTDVYG
+690 PFTDVYA
-697 NDRFYKDVMF
+697 NDWFYKVVMF
-707 VHEKG
+707 VYEKG
-712 LMSGA
+712 LMSGI
-717 SAVTFAPNTNITR
+717 SATTFAPNTNITR

-738 RMAGSPA
+738 RMAGSP
-745 VEGKNHF
+745 VVDGKNNY

-774 GIMGD
+774 DIMGD
-779 SDGKKF
+779 CGGKKF
-785 GPDDPVTREQ
+785 GPNDPVTREQ
-795 LASIFYRYA
+795 LTSIFYRYA
-804 QVRGHDITQVGMA
+804 QVRGHDTTQDGMA

-839 QLSLK
+839 QFVEKQGLK
-844 TGTETCCCVDRR
+844 PVAASTGATEWRKPTS
-856 DRMGETGELRR
+856 
-867 YIGLTIR
+867 

>member
-39 KEAGSHKHTP
+39 KGAGSHKHTP

-70 EITESAATSSDAVEA
+70 EITGSAATSSDAVEA
-85 TECCHVCSEESGC
+85 TECRHVCSDESGC
-98 ITKELNCHYDS
+98 ITKELNCQYDS

-141 DMIDALPD
+141 EMIDALPD

-227 GEMPDFDNSSSGKR
+227 GEMPDFDNTSSGKR
-241 CPWEDKKSKIDKVII
+241 CPWEDKKSEIVKVVI

-262 IGKNAFSK
+262 IGKNAFSG

-321 KVHTHWK
+321 QVHTHWE

-386 GDMQSVEGISG
+386 GYMESVEGISG
-397 NYVLPESG
+397 DYVLPESG
-405 FTYQSAILDYWALDN
+405 FSYQSAIFDYWALDN
-420 PDGEKAGCPGDI
+420 PDGEKAGCPGDS

-462 VWGEWQSD
+462 AWGEWQSD
-470 ADKHWRKCS
+470 ADKHWKKCIH
-479 KCDASDIR
+479 CEASGIM

-520 GTEVRGRVEATASA
+520 GTEVRGRVEATTST

-541 YCKGCGIRI
+541 YC
-550 AAGQAVPKDP
+550 
-560 AIPTTPTT
+560 
-568 PTTPAIPTTPTVP
+568 
-581 TTPTIPTTPTVPTAP
+581 
-596 TTPKKDSSSSGSS
+596 
-609 DDTTS
+609 
-614 YMLNFH
+614 
-620 ANGGGG
+620 
-626 ISAIWGTHGKT
+626 
-637 VSLSDHIP
+637 
-645 TREGY
+645 
-650 DFTGWYSDQAL
+650 
-661 TQKITEL
+661 
-668 RMIGNRTVYA
+668 
-678 GWIKSDP
+678 
-685 HAGAN
+685 
-690 PFTDVYG
+690 
-697 NDRFYKDVMF
+697 
-707 VHEKG
+707 
-712 LMSGA
+712 
-717 SAVTFAPNTNITR
+717 
-730 AQIAVIFY
+730 
-738 RMAGSPA
+738 
-745 VEGKNHF
+745 
-752 TDVEYGPGTVGLY
+752 
-765 DAVTWAQQN
+765 
-774 GIMGD
+774 
-779 SDGKKF
+779 
-785 GPDDPVTREQ
+785 
-795 LASIFYRYA
+795 
-804 QVRGHDITQVGMA
+804 
-817 AGSDLLDLK
+817 
-826 GTVTRA
+826 
-832 ETAEMLH
+832 
-839 QLSLK
+839 
-844 TGTETCCCVDRR
+844 
-856 DRMGETGELRR
+856 
-867 YIGLTIR
+867 

>member
-39 KEAGSHKHTP
+39 KGAGSHKHTP

-57 CVHEHTPECYPQK
+57 CVHEHTLECYPQK

-85 TECCHVCSEESGC
+85 TECRHVCSEESGC
-98 ITKELNCHYDS
+98 ITKELNCQYDS

-135 SIDRAQ
+135 SIYRAQ
-141 DMIDALPD
+141 EMIDALPD
-149 VTDINNDNLE
+149 VTDINNNNIE

-167 VEDAMI
+167 VEDSMI

-262 IGKNAFSK
+262 IGKNAFSG

-321 KVHTHWK
+321 QVHTHWE

-386 GDMQSVEGISG
+386 GYMESVEGISG
-397 NYVLPESG
+397 DYVLPESG
-405 FTYQSAILDYWALDN
+405 FSYQSAIFDYWALDN
-420 PDGEKAGCPGDI
+420 PDGEKAGCPGDS

-462 VWGEWQSD
+462 AWGEWQSD

-568 PTTPAIPTTPTVP
+568 PTTPTIPTTPTVP

-614 YMLNFH
+614 YTLNFH

-626 ISAIWGTHGKT
+626 ISAIGGTYGKT
-637 VSLSDHIP
+637 VSLSDYIP

-661 TQKITEL
+661 TQRITEL

-678 GWIKSDP
+678 GWIKSNSDTW
-685 HAGAN
+685 AN

-707 VHEKG
+707 VYEKG
-712 LMSGA
+712 LMSGI
-717 SAVTFAPNTNITR
+717 SATTFAPNTNITR

-738 RMAGSPA
+738 RMAGSP
-745 VEGKNHF
+745 VVDGKNHY

-779 SDGKKF
+779 CGGNKF

-795 LASIFYRYA
+795 LTSIFYRYA
-804 QVRGHDITQVGMA
+804 QLKGYDTTQSGMA
-817 AGSDLLDLK
+817 AGSDFPDLK

-832 ETAEMLH
+832 GTAEMLH
-839 QLSLK
+839 QFVEKQGLK
-844 TGTETCCCVDRR
+844 PVVASTGATEWVKPAS
-856 DRMGETGELRR
+856 
-867 YIGLTIR
+867 

>member
-39 KEAGSHKHTP
+39 KGAGSHEHTP
-49 ECYTWMEK
+49 ECYTWTET
-57 CVHEHTPECYPQK
+57 CVHKHTPECYPQK
-70 EITESAATSSDAVEA
+70 DTTEQVVTPSDAVEP
-85 TECCHVCSEESGC
+85 TECSHVCSEESGC
-98 ITKELNCHYDS
+98 ITKELNCQYDS

-149 VTDINNDNLE
+149 VTDINNDNIE

-262 IGKNAFSK
+262 IGKHAFSG
-270 CIRLSEVQIPKTVK
+270 CIALNEVQIPKTVK
-284 TIGTAAFMDCNTLRQ
+284 TIGIAAFQGCNTLRQ
-299 IDIPNSVKNVMPFA
+299 IDIPGSVKDVRGFA
-313 FHKCPQLG
+313 FYDCPQLG
-321 KVHTHWK
+321 QVHTHWK
-328 DPDEAELSLAFYL
+328 DPEEAELSLAFYL
-341 PGESWPENLKIYV
+341 PGKSWPENLTIYV
-354 PDAYKEIFAAAWTNW
+354 PDAYKDKFEAAWINW
-369 KVMGETYTVS
+369 KVKGETYTVS
-379 FDGDGAP
+379 FDGGRAS
-386 GDMQSVEGISG
+386 GRMESVEGISG
-397 NYVLPESG
+397 DYVLPESG
-405 FTYQSAILDYWALDN
+405 FTYQSAILDCWALDN

-432 FPVTENVVFYA
+432 FPVTENVVLYA

-462 VWGEWQSD
+462 AWGEWQSD

-568 PTTPAIPTTPTVP
+568 PTTPTIPTTPTVP

-839 QLSLK
+839 QFVEKQGLK
-844 TGTETCCCVDRR
+844 PVAASTGATEWVKPAS
-856 DRMGETGELRR
+856 
-867 YIGLTIR
+867 

>member
-39 KEAGSHKHTP
+39 KGAGSHKHTP

-85 TECCHVCSEESGC
+85 TECRHVCSEESGC

-109 ESTPITAKALM
+109 ESTPKTAKALM

-141 DMIDALPD
+141 EMIEALPD

-241 CPWEDKKSKIDKVII
+241 CPWEDKKSKIDKAII

-262 IGKNAFSK
+262 IGKNAFSG

-462 VWGEWQSD
+462 AWGEWQSD

-568 PTTPAIPTTPTVP
+568 PTTPTIPTTPTVP

-804 QVRGHDITQVGMA
+804 QVRGHDTTQGGMA

-832 ETAEMLH
+832 ETAEMLR
-839 QLSLK
+839 QFVEKQGLK
-844 TGTETCCCVDRR
+844 PVAASTGATEWVKPTS
-856 DRMGETGELRR
+856 
-867 YIGLTIR
+867 

>member
-1 MRKPEKQ
+1 MGGKSMRKPEKQ

-19 LCICTMLSLVSVPVL
+19 LGICMMLSLVSVPVL

-39 KEAGSHKHTP
+39 KGAGSHEHTP
-49 ECYTWMEK
+49 ECYTWTET
-57 CVHEHTPECYPQK
+57 CVHEHAPECYPQK
-70 EITESAATSSDAVEA
+70 DTTEQVVTPSDAVEP
-85 TECCHVCSEESGC
+85 TECGHVCSEESGC
-98 ITKELNCHYDS
+98 ITKELNCQYDS

-135 SIDRAQ
+135 SIARAQ
-141 DMIDALPD
+141 EMIDALPD

-173 QLSVEDSVVLDIARY
+173 QLSVEESVILDIARY

-227 GEMPDFDNSSSGKR
+227 GEMPDFDNTISGKR
-241 CPWEDKKSKIDKVII
+241 CPWEDKKSKINKVVI

-262 IGKNAFSK
+262 IGKHAFSG
-270 CIRLSEVQIPKTVK
+270 CIALNEVQIPKTVK
-284 TIGTAAFMDCNTLRQ
+284 TIGIAAFQGCNTLRQ
-299 IDIPNSVKNVMPFA
+299 IDIPGSVKDVRGFA
-313 FHKCPQLG
+313 FYDCPQLG
-321 KVHTHWK
+321 QVHTHWK
-328 DPDEAELSLAFYL
+328 DPEEAELSLAFYL
-341 PGESWPENLKIYV
+341 PGKSWPENLTIYV
-354 PDAYKEIFAAAWTNW
+354 PDAYKDKFEAAWINW
-369 KVMGETYTVS
+369 KVKGETYTVS
-379 FDGDGAP
+379 FDGGRAS
-386 GDMQSVEGISG
+386 GRMESVEGISG
-397 NYVLPESG
+397 DYVLPESG
-405 FTYQSAILDYWALDN
+405 FTYQSAILDCWALDN

-462 VWGEWQSD
+462 AWGEWQSD

-568 PTTPAIPTTPTVP
+568 PTTPTIPTTPTVP

-614 YMLNFH
+614 YTLNFH

-626 ISAIWGTHGKT
+626 ISAIGGTYGKT
-637 VSLSDHIP
+637 VSLSDYIP

-661 TQKITEL
+661 TQRITEL

-678 GWIKSDP
+678 GWIKSNSDTW
-685 HAGAN
+685 AN

-707 VHEKG
+707 VYEKG
-712 LMSGA
+712 LMSGI
-717 SAVTFAPNTNITR
+717 SATTFAPNTNITR

-738 RMAGSPA
+738 RMAGSP
-745 VEGKNHF
+745 VVDGKNHY

-779 SDGKKF
+779 CGGNKF

-795 LASIFYRYA
+795 LTSIFYRYA
-804 QVRGHDITQVGMA
+804 QLKGYDTTQSGMA
-817 AGSDLLDLK
+817 AGSDFPDLK

-832 ETAEMLH
+832 GTAEMLH
-839 QLSLK
+839 QFVEKQGLK
-844 TGTETCCCVDRR
+844 PVVASTGATDWSKPTS
-856 DRMGETGELRR
+856 
-867 YIGLTIR
+867 

>member
-1 MRKPEKQ
+1 MGGKSMRKPEKQ

-19 LCICTMLSLVSVPVL
+19 LGICMMLSLVSVPVL

-39 KEAGSHKHTP
+39 KGAGSHEHTP
-49 ECYTWMEK
+49 ECYTWTET
-57 CVHEHTPECYPQK
+57 CVHKHTPECYPQK
-70 EITESAATSSDAVEA
+70 DTTESAATSSDAVEP
-85 TECCHVCSEESGC
+85 TECGHVCSEESGC
-98 ITKELNCHYDS
+98 ITKELNCQYDS

-135 SIDRAQ
+135 SIARAQ
-141 DMIDALPD
+141 EMIDALPD

-173 QLSVEDSVVLDIARY
+173 QLSVEESVILDIARY

-262 IGKNAFSK
+262 IGKDAFSK

-284 TIGTAAFMDCNTLRQ
+284 TIGTGAFYDCNTLRQ

-321 KVHTHWK
+321 QVHTHWK

-462 VWGEWQSD
+462 AWGEWQSD

-568 PTTPAIPTTPTVP
+568 PTTPTIPTTPTVP

-614 YMLNFH
+614 YTLNFH

-626 ISAIWGTHGKT
+626 ISAIGGTYGKT
-637 VSLSDHIP
+637 VSLSDYIP

-661 TQKITEL
+661 TQRITEL

-678 GWIKSDP
+678 GWIKSNSDTW
-685 HAGAN
+685 AN

-707 VHEKG
+707 VYEKG
-712 LMSGA
+712 LMSGI
-717 SAVTFAPNTNITR
+717 SATTFAPNTNITR

-738 RMAGSPA
+738 RMAGSP
-745 VEGKNHF
+745 VVDGKNHY

-779 SDGKKF
+779 CGGNKF

-795 LASIFYRYA
+795 LTSIFYRYA
-804 QVRGHDITQVGMA
+804 QLKGYDTTQSGMA
-817 AGSDLLDLK
+817 AGSDFPDLK

-832 ETAEMLH
+832 GTAEMLH
-839 QLSLK
+839 QFVEKQGLK
-844 TGTETCCCVDRR
+844 PVVASTGATEWRKPTS
-856 DRMGETGELRR
+856 
-867 YIGLTIR
+867 

>member
-1 MRKPEKQ
+1 MEMGGKSMRKPEKQ

-19 LCICTMLSLVSVPVL
+19 LGICMMLSLVSVPVL

-39 KEAGSHKHTP
+39 KGAGSHEHTR

-57 CVHEHTPECYPQK
+57 CIHEHTPECYPQK
-70 EITESAATSSDAVEA
+70 EITGSAATSSDAVES
-85 TECCHVCSEESGC
+85 TECRHVCSEESGC
-98 ITKELNCHYDS
+98 ITKELNCQYDS
-109 ESTPITAKALM
+109 ERNPITAKALM

-141 DMIDALPD
+141 EMINALPD
-149 VTDINNDNLE
+149 VTDINNNNIE

-227 GEMPDFDNSSSGKR
+227 GEMPDFDNTSSGKR
-241 CPWEDKKSKIDKVII
+241 CPWEDKKSKIDKVVI

-262 IGKNAFSK
+262 IGKDAFSK

-284 TIGTAAFMDCNTLRQ
+284 TIGTGAFYDCNTLRQ

-462 VWGEWQSD
+462 AWGEWQSD

-568 PTTPAIPTTPTVP
+568 PTTPTIPTTPTVP

-839 QLSLK
+839 QFVEKQGLK
-844 TGTETCCCVDRR
+844 PVVASTGATEWVKPAS
-856 DRMGETGELRR
+856 
-867 YIGLTIR
+867 